1 MISVM
6 KILVLDDDVAHAD
19 FILLILRQHAHEVH
33 IVEDGARA
41 VRFLEKSMVDLVILD
56 WNVPIISGLDVL
68 HWIRRNIGYKIPV
81 LFLTNRLFEQNI
93 AEALNAGA
101 DDYIVKPIGKSELI
115 ARINALT
122 RRLHY
127 GNEYQEAISIGTYLL
142 NNKER
147 CIYLKGNRILLTQKE
162 FEIAS
167 ILFINFGRVVPR
179 DYLIKLVWG
188 KSEDMMSRSLDTH
201 VYRVRNKLF
210 LCAENGVV
218 LKSIYT
224 IGYRLDK
231 I

>member
-1 MISVM
+1 
-6 KILVLDDDVAHAD
+6 
-19 FILLILRQHAHEVH
+19 
-33 IVEDGARA
+33 
-41 VRFLEKSMVDLVILD
+41 MVDLVILD